1 MLKTGT
7 AVGIALREQ
16 RICKGFLWR
25 YSGVSKEQQFSEQ
38 PVVKICCKNVILK
51 ILPMQQK
58 MPIFLHQL

>member
-1 MLKTGT
+1 MLTTGT

-38 PVVKICCKNVILK
+38 PVVKICCKNGEK
-51 ILPMQQK
+51 CHFK
-58 MPIFLHQL
+58 